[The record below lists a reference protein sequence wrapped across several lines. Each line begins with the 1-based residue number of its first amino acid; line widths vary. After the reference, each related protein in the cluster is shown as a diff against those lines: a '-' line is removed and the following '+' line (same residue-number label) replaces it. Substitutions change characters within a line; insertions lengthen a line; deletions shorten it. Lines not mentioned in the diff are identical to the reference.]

1 MIFVDEISMVGDD
14 VFTIQLNDRL
24 KVIKGCRED
33 FRGVNIITIGD
44 LFQLEPVTDAFIFKD
59 LKNVEYAVLSPSLW
73 HKHFK
78 IFELDEFMCQ
88 RDSKL
93 FAELFNRLRE
103 GKHSS

>member
-1 MIFVDEISMVGDD
+1 MVGDD

-59 LKNVEYAVLSPSLW
+59 LKKCRVCCSFSQ
-73 HKHFK
+73 
-78 IFELDEFMCQ
+78 FMT
-88 RDSKL
+88 
-93 FAELFNRLRE
+93 
-103 GKHSS
+103 